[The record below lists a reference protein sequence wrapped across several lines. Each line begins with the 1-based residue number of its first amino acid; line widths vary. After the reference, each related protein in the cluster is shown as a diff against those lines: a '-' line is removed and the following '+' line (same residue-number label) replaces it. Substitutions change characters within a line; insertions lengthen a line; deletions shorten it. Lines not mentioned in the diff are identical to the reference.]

1 MKINNKNAKKNK
13 TYKKLY
19 FLAVVFVALIGFGV
33 YGVIKASDYVASW
46 EESIRRES
54 FEIGHFSGLTEGYNA
69 AKEEDW
75 EMLSSNKEIVELLK
89 QYFPD
94 YAQAR
99 IMAAVLQHESQFK
112 VNAKSYNCY
121 YTKLDK
127 NGKPV
132 KYSTFCKKGDE
143 HKAWSVDC
151 GIAMLNY
158 HGKVCPAY
166 TMDPKLALAKTKSMV
181 EKRGFQPWVSYTS
194 GAYKQYLK

>member
-1 MKINNKNAKKNK
+1 MKIKQYKNAKKNTFLK
-13 TYKKLY
+13 YKIIV
-19 FLAVVFVALIGFGV
+19 VVFVALICLGL
-33 YGVIKASDYVASW
+33 YGVNKASDYVATW
-46 EESIRRES
+46 EESIKQEG
-54 FEIGHFSGLTEGYNA
+54 FETGHLLGLTEGYNA

-89 QYFPD
+89 TYFPD

-121 YTKLDK
+121 YTNKQ
-127 NGKPV
+127 GK

-158 HGKVCPAY
+158 HGKTCPAY
-166 TMDPKLALAKTKSMV
+166 TMDPKLALAKTKDMV
-181 EKRGFQPWVSYTS
+181 NKRGFQPWVSYTS

>member
-1 MKINNKNAKKNK
+1 MENPKKYAKKSK
-13 TYKKLY
+13 WFKYKV
-19 FLAVVFVALIGFGV
+19 LAVVFVSLIVLGV
-33 YGVIKASDYVASW
+33 YAVREISNMVASW
-46 EESIRRES
+46 EESIKQES
-54 FEIGHFSGLTEGYNA
+54 YEIGHFSGLQDGYNA

-75 EMLSSNKEIVELLK
+75 NMLSSNKEIVELLK
-89 QYFPD
+89 IYFPD

-99 IMAAVLQHESQFK
+99 IIAAVLKHESQLNPK
-112 VNAKSYNCY
+112 AKSYNCY
-121 YTKLDK
+121 YTNKQ
-127 NGKPV
+127 GK

-166 TMDPKLALAKTKSMV
+166 TMDAKLSLAKTKDMV
-181 EKRGFQPWVSYTS
+181 NKRGFQPWVSYNT

>member
-1 MKINNKNAKKNK
+1 MKINNKNVKKNK
-13 TYKKLY
+13 KNKKL
-19 FLAVVFVALIGFGV
+19 LAITLVFVVIIGLGC
-33 YGVIKASDYVASW
+33 YGVIKASDYVATW
-46 EESIRRES
+46 EESVKQEG
-54 FEIGHFSGLTEGYNA
+54 FEIGHFLGLQEGYNA

-75 EMLSSNKEIVELLK
+75 EMLSGNKEIVELLK
-89 QYFPD
+89 LYFPD

-121 YTKLDK
+121 YTNKQ
-127 NGKPV
+127 GK

>member
-1 MKINNKNAKKNK
+1 MKINNKNVKKNK
-13 TYKKLY
+13 KNKKL
-19 FLAVVFVALIGFGV
+19 LAITLVFVVIIGLGC
-33 YGVIKASDYVASW
+33 YGVIKASDYVATW
-46 EESIRRES
+46 EESVKQEG
-54 FEIGHFSGLTEGYNA
+54 FETGHFLGLQEGYNA

-89 QYFPD
+89 LYFPD

-121 YTKLDK
+121 YTNKQ
-127 NGKPV
+127 GK

-166 TMDPKLALAKTKSMV
+166 TMDPKLALAKTKAMV

>member
-19 FLAVVFVALIGFGV
+19 FLAVVFVALVGFGV
-33 YGVIKASDYVASW
+33 YGVIKTSDYIASW
-46 EESIRRES
+46 EESIRQES

-89 QYFPD
+89 QFFPD

-99 IMAAVLQHESQFK
+99 IMAAVLQHESQLNP
-112 VNAKSYNCY
+112 NAKSYNCY
-121 YTKLDK
+121 YTNKQ
-127 NGKPV
+127 GK